1 VIVFTGKE
9 ENGGI
14 SRAVFDVVEGRVSVE
29 SLELLW
35 IFDGAEFGDVEGAV
49 GIKFNTWHVIDADI
63 GNDRAIEVGIL
74 GECRA
79 HQEAAIAAAENGELS
94 R

>member
-49 GIKFNTWHVIDADI
+49 GIKFNT
-63 GNDRAIEVGIL
+63 
-74 GECRA
+74 
-79 HQEAAIAAAENGELS
+79 
-94 R
+94 